1 MSSTDDTV
9 ATALRAV
16 EDLATLARQAAQ
28 EWIPAWVRDSEED
41 EARPNPPPDG
51 RQVLCFI
58 RGDVASSDMV
68 GRGGDGHGIR
78 LGRYDHEKHRWRAG
92 YEQREPVTHWMEL
105 PADPVIA
112 PWPPV
117 LP

>member
-1 MSSTDDTV
+1 
-9 ATALRAV
+9 
-16 EDLATLARQAAQ
+16 
-28 EWIPAWVRDSEED
+28 
-41 EARPNPPPDG
+41 
-51 RQVLCFI
+51 
-58 RGDVASSDMV
+58 MV